1 VEVPEERGPVKG
13 AENAVAA
20 GDFLHARQ
28 NLEIAEFGERKAA
41 LILRPSSQRPAS
53 RRAKISAKATF
64 MLVVEN

>member
-1 VEVPEERGPVKG
+1 
-13 AENAVAA
+13 VAA

-53 RRAKISAKATF
+53 RRAKIIAKATF